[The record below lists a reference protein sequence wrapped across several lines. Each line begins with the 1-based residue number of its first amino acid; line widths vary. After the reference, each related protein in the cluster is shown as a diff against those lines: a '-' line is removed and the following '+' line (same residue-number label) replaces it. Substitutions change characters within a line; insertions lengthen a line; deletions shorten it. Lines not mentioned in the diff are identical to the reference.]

1 MERGLI
7 LLVAALMVYVA
18 PGVQGTFSFAN
29 NTEQVNITMAGCGVT
44 KLCVETP
51 LNCDPT
57 GNNSCLFV
65 SVVASKSVAPTDLSF
80 ELRGDSTGY
89 IAVGLTAKPSEAT
102 TMLFICAPDGQN
114 RTFLFQTM
122 QRNNTDALLTPTE
135 MNVTNIQ
142 GTVTGNVIQCKF
154 TVPNMNATTYS
165 ILLGTGHF
173 DGKTFGHFNI
183 SLDSGALNLTN
194 PVRNTADP
202 HSTATTH
209 SGSTTTTDPHST
221 ATTHAGN
228 SGAVHALDVLLL
240 LSVVA
245 LSMLGA

>member
-29 NTEQVNITMAGCGVT
+29 NTEVNITMAGCGVT